1 MVAARRCEPGY
12 SQAIILMMAAVC
24 WDCGYVGNALALS
37 TYPQAAVR
45 RRCDR
50 SAAAHPRG
58 HNGATATCRI
68 GRHGADLNR
77 QVRIDAVPHTV
88 PSTHAGALFQALRTS
103 SMCGRTCAGGSASPA
118 VRVRALPRSSA
129 DLQLLRPRPDLL
141 RRRLCTGGAISRPAR
156 GRPALP
162 DEPSRSAGPRS
173 TGASLACPAKERDAS
188 GFPATAG
195 G

>member
-1 MVAARRCEPGY
+1 MVAVRRCEPRY

-77 QVRIDAVPHTV
+77 QVRVRRRAPHGAEHACRGSIPPVADVVHARTKLIRWKGRHGCSCVFAATLRCSSAAAVIAARSTAPAAARRKPGIR
-88 PSTHAGALFQALRTS
+88 PSALRADVT
-103 SMCGRTCAGGSASPA
+103 RRAAA
-118 VRVRALPRSSA
+118 VA
-129 DLQLLRPRPDLL
+129 
-141 RRRLCTGGAISRPAR
+141 
-156 GRPALP
+156 
-162 DEPSRSAGPRS
+162 
-173 TGASLACPAKERDAS
+173 
-188 GFPATAG
+188 
-195 G
+195 